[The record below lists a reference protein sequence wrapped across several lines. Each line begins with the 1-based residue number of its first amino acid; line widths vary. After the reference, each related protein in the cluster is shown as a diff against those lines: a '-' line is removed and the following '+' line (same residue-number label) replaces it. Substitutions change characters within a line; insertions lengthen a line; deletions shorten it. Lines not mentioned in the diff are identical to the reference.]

1 MNNKQVDILL
11 SVYNPNEEYLIKQLI
26 SLNNQTYPNLKL
38 YIFDDCI
45 KKRCNLDLFEK
56 YITNFSYEV
65 LPYCEENLNYM
76 GAFEKLVQRSDGEY
90 IAFCDQDDIWM
101 DDKVEKCVAYMNEK
115 NIDLVVTDKQIIDE
129 NDNVTCSSVR
139 KHSNKNYDNWN
150 TYDDITKYNIFVT
163 YAVGMSIIM
172 KASFAKKSLPFSK
185 YTGHDKWVLA
195 CTSTEG
201 KVGYLNLP
209 LVQYRRHGKNV
220 SGVLVGIE
228 TKEDYI
234 NQRIMPDLKM
244 IEDFKQ
250 KYPNHKDLNEIE
262 KFANGLDDAN
272 YAKKI
277 KAAALAIIEG
287 HYPPK
292 GSNFKYPAKL
302 DSSDKIIQGA
312 NAVSLDR
319 LFLDFRNDWGITDIL
334 TNAQLREMISRHRYA
349 QQDLDDTGQIR
360 DILAKAAT
368 NYKQLAYKEEIQKL
382 SKIKYRNGLREAIYK
397 LADNMLDRI

>member
-115 NIDLVVTDKQIIDE
+115 NIDLVVTYKQIIDE

-262 KFANGLDDAN
+262 KFANARRTGNIKTLFKLRYLAPDI
-272 YAKKI
+272 AKFDIVTALLPKKLFSFMVKI
-277 KAAALAIIEG
+277 AQ
-287 HYPPK
+287 
-292 GSNFKYPAKL
+292 
-302 DSSDKIIQGA
+302 KI
-312 NAVSLDR
+312 S
-319 LFLDFRNDWGITDIL
+319 
-334 TNAQLREMISRHRYA
+334 
-349 QQDLDDTGQIR
+349 
-360 DILAKAAT
+360 
-368 NYKQLAYKEEIQKL
+368 
-382 SKIKYRNGLREAIYK
+382 
-397 LADNMLDRI
+397 